1 MSIVTKFLTPQ
12 FYKDKTSEMTAIIN
26 ASFCLLN
33 KIAII

>member
-1 MSIVTKFLTPQ
+1 MTKVLTPQ
-12 FYKDKTSEMTAIIN
+12 FYWNKTSVMTAIIN

>member
-1 MSIVTKFLTPQ
+1 MSIVTKLLTPQ
-12 FYKDKTSEMTAIIN
+12 FYKNKTSVRIAIIN